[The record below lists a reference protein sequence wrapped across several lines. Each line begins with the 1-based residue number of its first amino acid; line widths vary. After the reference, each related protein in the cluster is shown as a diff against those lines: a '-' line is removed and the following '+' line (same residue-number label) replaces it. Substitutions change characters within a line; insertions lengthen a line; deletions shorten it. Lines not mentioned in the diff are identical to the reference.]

1 LGVIVSRRTILLV
14 DDTKTIRAMERALL
28 GANFDYLEAEDGKQA
43 LELASGPL
51 RPDLI
56 LMDITMPVLDG
67 LGALAALKKAEQT
80 RDIPVIM
87 VTSEQDEATRMRCQ
101 ALGCAGFVIKPI
113 RWQALTALVQKILPE

>member
-1 LGVIVSRRTILLV
+1 MSRRTILLV

-28 GANFDYLEAEDGKQA
+28 GPNFDYLEAEDGSQA
-43 LELASGPL
+43 LELAAGRQ

-67 LGALAALKKAEQT
+67 VGALGALKKGEAT

-87 VTSEQDEATRMRCQ
+87 VTSEQDDLTRSRCQ

-113 RWQALTALVQKILPE
+113 RWQTLTALVQKLLFE